1 MHKLEII
8 GVDIST
14 DDCIPHVKVG
24 DLGEVWG
31 EFNARLLA
39 DAEEMFNLLKLF
51 VAGKE
56 IKNVNEV
63 IDRIENSPALTSGGL
78 TMAEL
83 KEALGL

>member
-8 GVDIST
+8 GVDISPE
-14 DDCIPHVKVG
+14 DCVPHVKVG

-39 DAEEMFNLLKLF
+39 NAEEMFNLLKLF
-51 VAGKE
+51 VAREE
-56 IKNVNEV
+56 IKNAQEI